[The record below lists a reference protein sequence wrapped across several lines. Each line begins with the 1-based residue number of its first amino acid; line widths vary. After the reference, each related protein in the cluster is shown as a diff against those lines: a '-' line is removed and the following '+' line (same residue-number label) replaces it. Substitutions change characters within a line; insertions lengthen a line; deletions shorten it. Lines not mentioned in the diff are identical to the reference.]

1 MSHIVDIFTEA
12 FGAGGNVIVGIVFII
27 TALLGV
33 LIALRGKQVMMWIV
47 GFCAAVIGILGG
59 AAFGLLVFDSFIIM
73 LITAFIGGTAL
84 LLLVRFVKSLGCFI
98 GMGALGFLI
107 AFIITSELYID
118 STRITESTLVFFDL
132 IAGVIVGI
140 LAAIRSDFIVTVI
153 TAAAGGMITSISVLA
168 LFGVYFAD
176 WRMWLIAAATAV
188 FGGAVQFGA
197 WQRGSGE
204 KS

>member
-33 LIALRGKQVMMWIV
+33 LIALSGKQVMMWIV

-107 AFIITSELYID
+107 AL
-118 STRITESTLVFFDL
+118 
-132 IAGVIVGI
+132 
-140 LAAIRSDFIVTVI
+140 
-153 TAAAGGMITSISVLA
+153 
-168 LFGVYFAD
+168 
-176 WRMWLIAAATAV
+176 
-188 FGGAVQFGA
+188 
-197 WQRGSGE
+197 
-204 KS
+204 